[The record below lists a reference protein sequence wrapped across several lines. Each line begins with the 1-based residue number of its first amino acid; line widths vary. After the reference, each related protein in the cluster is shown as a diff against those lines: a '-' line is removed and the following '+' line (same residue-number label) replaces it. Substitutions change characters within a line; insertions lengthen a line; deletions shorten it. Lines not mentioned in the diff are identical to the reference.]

1 MHNVILFLIG
11 LVFSVMA
18 SANEECNKI
27 VSGYENS
34 DTIYVVCD
42 DLSDISQEAAN
53 KLIKEI
59 FNQYKG
65 PPDEIFVFF
74 ISSTDYVGK
83 FEFPPEVWVAD
94 YYTHHNQL
102 TIWPKVKEKT
112 RVIKIQW

>member
-1 MHNVILFLIG
+1 MHKVILILVG
-11 LVFSVMA
+11 LTLSAMA
-18 SANEECNKI
+18 SAAEKCNKI

-42 DLSDISQEAAN
+42 DLSGISQEAADN
-53 KLIKEI
+53 LIKEI
-59 FNQYKG
+59 FSQYKG

-74 ISSTDYVGK
+74 ISSLDYVGK

-102 TIWPKVKEKT
+102 TLWPKIKGKT
-112 RVIKIQW
+112 RAIKIQW